1 MTWGTA
7 GDLTM
12 SVMESHSPGA
22 SISMMMS
29 RNGGD
34 MRELF
39 ILHRGNATTVEDEDD
54 IAKFKDYKPSQL
66 GDSKEA
72 KVPSDPSPPTPPK
85 KEDTEPVSSAEP
97 KKPKFANA
105 PQSRSRIFASPLARK
120 LANNH
125 KTEFCNIF
133 PYAVY

>member
-34 MRELF
+34 MRVATVTGTDRGRPPVTHRSPDRPGALPLRHTCCVIGLVRF
-39 ILHRGNATTVEDEDD
+39 GSILNEILT
-54 IAKFKDYKPSQL
+54 
-66 GDSKEA
+66 
-72 KVPSDPSPPTPPK
+72 
-85 KEDTEPVSSAEP
+85 
-97 KKPKFANA
+97 
-105 PQSRSRIFASPLARK
+105 SRRNCRDRWFYWPDHHAREVV
-120 LANNH
+120 AD
-125 KTEFCNIF
+125 
-133 PYAVY
+133 